1 MKFDLIDDEIKTKK
15 YFFSSTT
22 DEGFYE
28 KFFQLFLDNFFKLNF
43 INFYINKN
51 FFFLQYYFFY
61 FFFKQLKIT
70 IKIKQGE
77 RRKKMESSDTTYR

>member
-43 INFYINKN
+43 INFYIHTN
-51 FFFLQYYFFY
+51 FFFLQYD
-61 FFFKQLKIT
+61 FFFFFFQT
-70 IKIKQGE
+70 IKNNDKNKTGRTKE
-77 RRKKMESSDTTYR
+77 KNGVK